1 MLLKGPVPA
10 PIALAT
16 IAGAFP
22 IFRAL
27 FSGGNLALAALVG
40 LVGAIIAYFV
50 GAYLVRKMGLPV
62 TASLSDVS
70 ASRKNAKSKKPE

>member
-1 MLLKGPVPA
+1 MFVKGPVPA

-27 FSGGNLALAALVG
+27 FSGGNLALAVLVG
-40 LVGAIIAYFV
+40 LIGAAI
-50 GAYLVRKMGLPV
+50 AYLVGVYLVRRMGLPL
-62 TASLSDVS
+62 TASLSDVT
-70 ASRKNAKSKKPE
+70 AARSRDDTGRS